1 MWPFSTPE
9 QNPTFEGICP
19 DCGKDLDAVQQSCRN
34 KLPVLTCL
42 DCSKT
47 FDYSYNP
54 HFVFHEVQSQRRD
67 CRFSPMKQLLRKA
80 QIKNPRLIRT
90 RYWVVYEL
98 ANGVIVFYDSANKQ
112 YDVQITENH
121 IVTVG
126 NMQCVINFLTENI
139 YLHQLTE
146 ND

>member
-19 DCGKDLDAVQQSCRN
+19 DCGKDLDAVQQICRN
-34 KLPVLTCL
+34 ELPVLTCL

-67 CRFSPMKQLLRKA
+67 CQFSIVKRLLRDS
-80 QIKNPRLIRT
+80 QIKTPRLIRT

-98 ANGVIVFYDSANKQ
+98 ANG
-112 YDVQITENH
+112 VQITENH

>member
-1 MWPFSTPE
+1 M
-9 QNPTFEGICP
+9 N
-19 DCGKDLDAVQQSCRN
+19 
-34 KLPVLTCL
+34 
-42 DCSKT
+42 CSKT
-47 FDYSYNP
+47 FDYSYDP
-54 HFVFHEVQSQRRD
+54 GHVFLEVQSQRRD

-126 NMQCVINFLTENI
+126 NMQCVIDYLIEN
-139 YLHQLTE
+139 T
-146 ND
+146 